1 MTTQKLQ
8 ILIDAQDKASKK
20 LEGIKGKLAGMQAG
34 MRKVGIAA
42 TAMGAAITFA
52 AFQTIKIASAA
63 EETQSKFNVVFRG
76 MEDTMNKWAVG
87 FASNV
92 GRARQDIK
100 AFSAGIADVLKPMGL
115 ETELAADMSKKMV
128 QLALDVASF
137 NNRQDAD
144 VIHSFTSALTGER
157 ESLKTLGIVIGEV
170 DIKAE
175 AYRAGLVK
183 EGEELTSEAKALA
196 TINLLYEKSV
206 DAQGDLDRTSH
217 TYANRVKALNAAMK
231 DLKETIGNQL
241 LPVVTPYVKKLVD
254 GVKAVEEW
262 TVKNPEMV
270 RGIVQFTAALGA
282 VLLVLGPLLVMFS
295 LLNPVGLIIMS
306 ITLSVIALTAA
317 ISFVVFQVRKAIELM
332 KEFGGA
338 KKFLGTIIGGSIGES
353 LVKGSRETGG
363 FIPETGLYQLHKGEN
378 VIPAN
383 GKSGNTFNFDF
394 SGASIVDKENFI
406 KQITKSLNRGAKLAS
421 MGI

>member
-8 ILIDAQDKASKK
+8 ILIDAQDRASKK
-20 LEGIKGKLAGMQAG
+20 LEGIKGKLAGMQKG

-42 TAMGAAITFA
+42 TAMGAAITYA

-87 FASNV
+87 FANNV

-175 AYRAGLVK
+175 AYRAGLIK

-196 TINLLYEKSV
+196 TINLLYEKSK
-206 DAQGDLDRTSH
+206 DAQGDLERTSH

-231 DLKETIGNQL
+231 NLKETIGNEL
-241 LPVVTPYVKKLVD
+241 LPIVTPYVKKLVE

-262 TVKNPEMV
+262 TVINPELTK
-270 RGIVQFTAALGA
+270 GIVIFTAALGA
-282 VLLVLGPLLVMFS
+282 ALVVLGPLLVMFS
-295 LLNPVGLIIMS
+295 LLNSVGAIIMG
-306 ITLSVIALTAA
+306 ITLAVIALTAA
-317 ISFVVFQVRKAIELM
+317 ITFVVFQVRKAIEAI
-332 KEFGGA
+332 KEFGGV
-338 KKFLGTIIGGSIGES
+338 KKFLGTIIGGSIGEN
-353 LVKGSRETGG
+353 LVKGSRQFGG
-363 FIPETGLYQLHKGEN
+363 YIPETGLYQLHKGEN
-378 VIPAN
+378 VIPAS

-394 SGASIVDKENFI
+394 SGANIVDKENFV

>member
-42 TAMGAAITFA
+42 TAMGAAITYA

-87 FASNV
+87 FANNV

-175 AYRAGLVK
+175 AYRAGLIK

-196 TINLLYEKSV
+196 TINLLYEKSK
-206 DAQGDLDRTSH
+206 DAQGDLERTSH

-231 DLKETIGNQL
+231 NLKETIGNEL
-241 LPVVTPYVKKLVD
+241 LPIVTPYVKKLVE

-262 TVKNPEMV
+262 TV
-270 RGIVQFTAALGA
+270 
-282 VLLVLGPLLVMFS
+282 
-295 LLNPVGLIIMS
+295 
-306 ITLSVIALTAA
+306 IT
-317 ISFVVFQVRKAIELM
+317 Q
-332 KEFGGA
+332 
-338 KKFLGTIIGGSIGES
+338 
-353 LVKGSRETGG
+353 
-363 FIPETGLYQLHKGEN
+363 N
-378 VIPAN
+378 
-383 GKSGNTFNFDF
+383 
-394 SGASIVDKENFI
+394 
-406 KQITKSLNRGAKLAS
+406 
-421 MGI
+421 